1 METRPRPN
9 PESKVPFAGT
19 ERIVANPILDVVI
32 RGDSAHRSKTV
43 KAAAMWM
50 LTAIIP
56 SRIHPF
62 IHAKIS
68 FSKNLRAREGIYGD
82 CCWTDRNHKPR
93 HFEYRLDDRQD
104 TNDLFLTLA
113 HECIHLKQWVTG
125 ELFDYAHDAN
135 VSRWRNKRVL
145 FDKTTYDQLPWEIE
159 AYRLDY
165 PLVCAWRRSLRYREN
180 NL

>member
-1 METRPRPN
+1 MGTRPRPN

-19 ERIVANPILDVVI
+19 ERIVANSLLDVVI
-32 RGDSAHRSKTV
+32 RGDTAHQGKSI

-56 SRIHPF
+56 FRIQPF

-68 FSKNLRAREGIYGD
+68 FSKNLRDREGIYGD

-93 HFEYRLDDRQD
+93 HFEYRLDNRQSPG
-104 TNDLFLTLA
+104 DLFLTLA
-113 HECIHLKQWVTG
+113 HECIHLKQWATG
-125 ELFDYAHDAN
+125 ELFDYARDAN
-135 VSRWRNKRVL
+135 ISRWRNKRVL

-165 PLVCAWRRSLRYREN
+165 PLVCAWRRSLRYQEN